1 MEGVSIIIPNYNG
14 KELLKKNLPS
24 VIKAVK
30 KHNKDD
36 EVIVVDNGSSDGSI
50 DFLKEKY
57 PEVKII
63 QLNENKGFGEA
74 CNIGIKESRNEIV
87 ILLNNDVYVDEN
99 FIEPLIKHFSD
110 HSVFS
115 VSSVSLGMDNKKKK
129 IPEKS
134 VEVEWCCAG
143 YTAYDKEKFLSL
155 GGFHQIYS
163 PFYCEDRDIGYRAK
177 KIGWK
182 NIIEPESIVYHD
194 GEETSKKL
202 NKRYVEYI
210 KFRNRCI
217 FYLTCYDN
225 PFLIFWSI
233 FKLVFNHFFS
243 FKWHSFISVWWLIKN
258 YDKIKE
264 KKENGTKLYSSD
276 NSGSS

>member
-1 MEGVSIIIPNYNG
+1 MGGISIIIPNYNG

-30 KHNKDD
+30 KHNKND
-36 EVIVVDNGSSDGSI
+36 ELIVVDNKSSDGSI
-50 DFLKEKY
+50 DFLREKY

-99 FIEPLIKHFSD
+99 FIKPLIKHFSD

-115 VSSVSLGMDNKKKK
+115 VSSVSLGKDNKKKK

-155 GGFHQIYS
+155 GGFHPIYS

-182 NIIEPESIVYHD
+182 NIVEPESIVYHD
-194 GEETSKKL
+194 GEETSKKF

-233 FKLVFNHFFS
+233 FKLIINAFFS
-243 FKWHSFISVWWLIKN
+243 FKWYSFMALFWIFKN
-258 YDKIKE
+258 EFVIMKKIGE
-264 KKENGTKLYSSD
+264 KKLWKN
-276 NSGSS
+276 